1 MMEDGTQNDATM
13 RIEVAYADPERT
25 ALKVYSL
32 EAPAT
37 VADALALAACDPCF
51 AGIDLTRSTL
61 GIFGRVVSRDRAL
74 AHGDRVEIYR
84 PLTADPKLVRRSRA
98 ASKSCRS

>member
-1 MMEDGTQNDATM
+1 ML
-13 RIEVAYADPERT
+13 IEVAYADPERT
-25 ALKVYSL
+25 ALKVYRVKP
-32 EAPAT
+32 PAT
-37 VADALALAACDPCF
+37 VADALALAAADPCF
-51 AGIDLTRSTL
+51 EGVDLERSAC
-61 GIFGRVVSRDRAL
+61 GIFGRVVSRERAL